1 MRGYISRERA
11 RACNCLRAG
20 ERNGVVCILEMA
32 AIASQ
37 LRNYKEP
44 GKEQLTHLF
53 FALPGADGKS
63 LDETH
68 ANLESL
74 DINAVLSLGAPGQE
88 DSYVSV
94 ASVLL
99 FSQSSRLTCGSIS
112 AGGKTLSTP
121 AVPHF
126 RLVGS
131 QIHEVQHPA
140 FCNSESREAQRSS
153 WHLCAQ
159 LHPMARYQDRE
170 LACPSSAR
178 HVP

>member
-1 MRGYISRERA
+1 
-11 RACNCLRAG
+11 
-20 ERNGVVCILEMA
+20 MA

-53 FALPGADGKS
+53 FALPGADGKPP
-63 LDETH
+63 DECH

-88 DSYVSV
+88 DSYVS
-94 ASVLL
+94 AESRLP
-99 FSQSSRLTCGSIS
+99 FSQSTQLICGPMHP
-112 AGGKTLSTP
+112 GGKTLSTP
-121 AVPHF
+121 AVPHL

-131 QIHEVQHPA
+131 QIHEVQHPT
-140 FCNSESREAQRSS
+140 FCNSEGGEAQRSS

-170 LACPSSAR
+170 LAHPSS
-178 HVP
+178 V